1 MSTSHLNANQI
12 AMNNLFNKVKGLQ
25 EKLNNIQ
32 PDCLCQSTN
41 SINLDLP
48 VNNSITHVRNQNVNV
63 NTNANA
69 YQDPLNH
76 NNSMDKLDVLEY
88 SLNNVHNNNS
98 ISQSHIGG
106 ANVDDDDDSNV
117 SHSIDIKNY
126 KHLHLHFSS
135 LTFDDPTYSN
145 TCNSVPQL
153 FYIECKVPIMKG
165 INNELVYNSFKI
177 IIQNQIE
184 DNKVDIKQDN
194 TQMLNLS
201 NQENFSALTNASIT
215 FYLHKVVSMD
225 NKAKNVDVV
234 IASGEMKVNEIF
246 LAKQFEYTLTVKL
259 TTKLKDMKGNKQH
272 SQQYNA
278 MMKKARKGGDGVGV
292 LNNNNNNVINVAH
305 IDMFFALYKDNTHKQ
320 HVVVN
325 KKEDD
330 VLKQT
335 FPFKQEIY
343 INNNNDSV
351 RMVQHKETNAGNANV
366 NEINNINDDNLN
378 SEEIKTDLYNETLIL
393 YLQVTN
399 LNVSSPS
406 SYHQIY
412 SSENPLLNYNNNS
425 LPYPN
430 NNTNSNPQVIQQ
442 QQKNYYIMHKIFPSQ
457 DSTMSNIVW
466 NNPTPNFNYSL
477 QMPFQL
483 NQYTANLLDS
493 GMLVIEL
500 WNKTTNDDVV
510 GVVKL
515 DMRNILDSLKVD
527 ETTITVHQ
535 LYRNTF
541 PYVIY
546 DDSYPVTM
554 FGSIEE
560 SSTQMQ
566 SGQESLFLKVL
577 VAIGSAVQINNF
589 IQRMKQLENSIN
601 TGRMV
606 LSQQQMSLQQQMP
619 SQQQQQCITTHTKE
633 IHYINQ
639 QQQQHMKDNNVSYN
653 DDMNKQ
659 QHDNSLNPFIENQN
673 QQQQVNNNNINNF
686 INEGMQTDGFNS
698 HFDDHDNNNN
708 ISRANDINVEEIL
721 EHNKKEIENLNTKYK
736 LQQPTNTMN
745 FDKSTTSNFY
755 KKDVV
760 NPFLVPEVQN
770 DNDSDNN
777 NNNNINNIEHDIGT
791 AGFKVSHKDE
801 QTENEIFSLA
811 DKFPIN
817 NNNNNNDK
825 DFIQPKPQ
833 IKPQINKNIID
844 KPELDNILHNKQN
857 TYSLHN
863 EIDNDNN
870 IEFIPHKEQENEI
883 KQQGDDNNINNDHS
897 IKLDNNNNN
906 TNDNVIET
914 SPIIHKPPPMINN
927 NLLEIIRHKI
937 TIEIDKIVN
946 CQYISKLKHPTYISY
961 QFSTD
966 DHPLRSENLYYSS
979 FNAESSI
986 IEVDM
991 KSTHSLLL
999 PASEKIKDY
1008 LKDFTINL
1016 NYNTSSSDIP
1026 KTIGTINIPVEEFYS
1041 LVSDTP
1047 IMSRTEYIH
1056 GAEKTERSKCI
1067 IGKVKLTLKYEYAQE
1082 HTVDRNEINEEIFME
1097 KETICNRKVPA
1108 IGNLIIKIKNF
1119 QSYSLFEEYYRKNF
1133 SFYFVISPFGE
1144 VPTMEKKHGKR
1155 QTSKKY
1161 NVLSPSFNECL
1172 SFKLEFDRDI
1182 VDYFKCRNLM
1192 IYLYYKTSLG
1202 KNNMNDNNKENDSD
1216 DDDEDDNNDINEIDN
1231 LYKKNGKNLIGKGTC
1246 SLDGLLSSAETL
1258 RKSIHIKQLG
1268 NMNSA
1273 LGELNIEINL
1283 DNEMNGNNYSK
1294 NNSSSLFMQSM
1305 RGNFDNNK
1313 PYNLDMYLNGKFI
1326 FIIDFNKLLYNIKSI
1341 YHIQTLIQDEFYF
1354 MFKLGKN
1361 IKRISPK
1368 FSLNNCTIN
1377 SIGIYDF
1384 EIALLNYCEI
1394 FELDL
1399 RFDKKQPFDLYHQF
1413 NESVLEIKLYQNET
1427 TVIGCFYI
1435 DIHKLISS
1443 SFFYDNIFYSKTNLI
1458 NLIEPKNNAYKD
1470 AKLDIDLKLIKCN
1483 DDSLTIINY
1492 NTNTL
1497 NNGYVNSNN
1506 YNNYYQ
1512 MLFSNEFINSNLL
1525 NIDISKVNDIDYLRR
1540 SIFNYK
1546 GMDLFSFVNENI
1558 IEVFSNETI
1567 NEYALKKLFELL
1579 TKYNYDIFEF
1589 YYTHQ
1594 DVLFNISNDE
1604 IERAFVTGFHAKD
1617 DDLNMLNY
1625 LKEVNDTVYIGL
1637 NQNKNTAHIDALT
1650 YAMFINNYKLLFNNN
1665 NNNMINEKGGNF
1677 LLSSVT
1683 NNNNVNVNV
1692 NNDSQFF
1699 YQNSSCCV
1707 YREERM
1713 RKMIIKVQSG
1723 MNIIKPNSE
1732 LHSRP
1737 NCFFILEFDDKNY
1750 KSEVI
1755 KSSSQPNW
1763 NDELE
1768 IKISASDYDTKVQ
1781 SLPIIITVFSQEEFG
1796 NEDEYGESSNANN
1809 SIYIGTCELYPYK
1822 ILPFLNEDNQCD
1834 DFYNVINNETNTVQG
1849 QLNITIKL
1857 DSAIIQSVTNR
1868 SLLGNEATKKMR
1880 ITNTNNNNNNV
1891 NSNLNMFKEEEDEN
1905 DLRRKLEEAM
1915 NTCDNLTLELQ
1926 DKGGMMKLEQTHN
1939 NNINNNDYKSMSMGA
1954 FRESERDKG
1963 EDSYVNYSVY
1973 NQGTNNFNMNNSLYN
1988 KGKESGLMLDR
1999 STHSAKGSYH
2009 RGFDRQLL
2017 NRIEKVMKGKK

>member
-1 MSTSHLNANQI
+1 
-12 AMNNLFNKVKGLQ
+12 MNN
-25 EKLNNIQ
+25 
-32 PDCLCQSTN
+32 STAN
-41 SINLDLP
+41 AK
-48 VNNSITHVRNQNVNV
+48 NQ
-63 NTNANA
+63 NTNASA

-88 SLNNVHNNNS
+88 SLNNPHNNNS
-98 ISQSHIGG
+98 ISQSQIG
-106 ANVDDDDDSNV
+106 ANGDDESNI

-135 LTFDDPTYSN
+135 LTFDDPTYSS
-145 TCNSVPQL
+145 TCTNVPQL

-165 INNELVYNSFKI
+165 INGELVYNSFKI
-177 IIQNQIE
+177 TIQDQIE

-194 TQMLNLS
+194 TQTLNLS
-201 NQENFSALTNASIT
+201 NQENFSALTNASIC
-215 FYLHKVVSMD
+215 FSLHRVASMET
-225 NKAKNVDVV
+225 KAKNVDVV

-246 LAKQFEYTLTVKL
+246 LAKQFEHSAIVKL
-259 TTKLKDMKGNKQH
+259 TAKAKDMKGNKQH
-272 SQQYNA
+272 SQQHSA
-278 MMKKARKGGDGVGV
+278 MMKKAKV
-292 LNNNNNNVINVAH
+292 LKDNNHMVNNNNTINVAH
-305 IDMFFALYKDNTHKQ
+305 VDMFFALYKDNAAKQ
-320 HVVVN
+320 HVIVN
-325 KKEDD
+325 YSNTNANRKEDEL
-330 VLKQT
+330 LKQT
-335 FPFKQEIY
+335 FPFKQEIF
-343 INNNNDSV
+343 INNNNDSLP
-351 RMVQHKETNAGNANV
+351 MVQHRETNAP
-366 NEINNINDDNLN
+366 NEMNDDNLN
-378 SEEIKTDLYNETLIL
+378 SEEIKTDLYNETLVL

-399 LNVSSPS
+399 LNISSPS

-412 SSENPLLNYNNNS
+412 SSENPLNYNNNS
-425 LPYPN
+425 LPCPGS
-430 NNTNSNPQVIQQ
+430 TNSNPQVVQRP

-560 SSTQMQ
+560 SATQTQ
-566 SGQESLFLKVL
+566 SNQESLFLKVL

-606 LSQQQMSLQQQMP
+606 FSQQIQPQQPQQQVP
-619 SQQQQQCITTHTKE
+619 SQHISTHTKE
-633 IHYINQ
+633 ILYVNQNNQ
-639 QQQQHMKDNNVSYN
+639 QHVSKDNMSYH

-659 QHDNSLNPFIENQN
+659 QHDNSLNPFIEGQN
-673 QQQQVNNNNINNF
+673 QQQQYEHHHNVNNNF
-686 INEGMQTDGFNS
+686 INEGMQTDGFHS
-698 HFDDHDNNNN
+698 HFDEHDNNTN

-770 DNDSDNN
+770 DDNDNDNDINNNDNN
-777 NNNNINNIEHDIGT
+777 VNNVEHDIGT
-791 AGFKVSHKDE
+791 AGFKVSHKEE
-801 QTENEIFSLA
+801 QNENEIFSLA

-817 NNNNNNDK
+817 NERELLQN
-825 DFIQPKPQ
+825 KPQ
-833 IKPQINKNIID
+833 ITQPQVKLPNKNIT
-844 KPELDNILHNKQN
+844 EQNEVALFHKQH

-870 IEFIPHKEQENEI
+870 IEFIPHKEETDI
-883 KQQGDDNNINNDHS
+883 KQDNNNS
-897 IKLDNNNNN
+897 IKLDNNINE
-906 TNDNVIET
+906 NVIAT
-914 SPIIHKPPPMINN
+914 SPVIHKPPPVVNT

-937 TIEIDKIVN
+937 TIEIDKIIN
-946 CQYISKLKHPTYISY
+946 CQYISKLKHPTFISY

-979 FNAESSI
+979 FNAESSV

-1016 NYNTSSSDIP
+1016 NYNSSSSAAP

-1047 IMSRTEYIH
+1047 MMTRTEYIH

-1067 IGKVKLTLKYEYAQE
+1067 IGKMKLTLKYECAQE
-1082 HTVDRNEINEEIFME
+1082 NTVDRNEINEEIFME

-1108 IGNLIIKIKNF
+1108 IGNLIVKVKNF

-1161 NVLSPSFNECL
+1161 NVLSPSFNELL

-1182 VDYFKCRNLM
+1182 VDYFKCRNLT
-1192 IYLYYKTSLG
+1192 IYLYYKTSSG
-1202 KNNMNDNNKENDSD
+1202 KHSVAEGDKEHDSD
-1216 DDDEDDNNDINEIDN
+1216 DDDDEDANGEVDN

-1246 SLDGLLSSAETL
+1246 SLDSLLSSAETL
-1258 RKSIHIKQLG
+1258 RKSVPIKQLG

-1368 FSLNNCTIN
+1368 FSLNACAAT
-1377 SIGIYDF
+1377 SVGIYDF
-1384 EIALLNYCEI
+1384 ETALLNYCEI

-1399 RFDKKQPFDLYHQF
+1399 RFEKKQPFDLYHQF

-1470 AKLDIDLKLIKCN
+1470 AKLDVDLKLIKCN
-1483 DDSLTIINY
+1483 EDNLTIINY
-1492 NTNTL
+1492 NTNAM
-1497 NNGYVNSNN
+1497 NNGYINSTNS
-1506 YNNYYQ
+1506 NNYYQ
-1512 MLFSNEFINSNLL
+1512 MLFSNEFINGNLL
-1525 NIDISKVNDIDYLRR
+1525 SIDVSKVNDIDYLRR
-1540 SIFNYK
+1540 SVFNYK

-1558 IEVFSNETI
+1558 IEVFANEMI

-1579 TKYNYDIFEF
+1579 TKFNYDIFEF
-1589 YYTHQ
+1589 YYSHQ

-1625 LKEVNDTVYIGL
+1625 LKEVSDTVYIGL
-1637 NQNKNTAHIDALT
+1637 NQNKNAAHVDALT
-1650 YAMFINNYKLLFNNN
+1650 YAMFINNYKLLFNNSS
-1665 NNNMINEKGGNF
+1665 NNMINEKGGNF

-1683 NNNNVNVNV
+1683 NNNNVNVNMN
-1692 NNDSQFF
+1692 NNDSQFL

-1781 SLPIIITVFSQEEFG
+1781 SLPIIITVFSQEDFG
-1796 NEDEYGESSNANN
+1796 SDEDYGESSNATN
-1809 SIYIGTCELYPYK
+1809 SVYIGTCELYPYK
-1822 ILPFLNEDNQCD
+1822 VLPFLNEDNQCD
-1834 DFYNVINNETNTVQG
+1834 DFYNIINNETNTVQG

-1880 ITNTNNNNNNV
+1880 ITSTTNNM
-1891 NSNLNMFKEEEDEN
+1891 NSNMNMLEKEEDDEN

-1915 NTCDNLTLELQ
+1915 NTCDNLTLELH

-1939 NNINNNDYKSMSMGA
+1939 NNHNNVDYKSLSMGS
-1954 FRESERDKG
+1954 FRETEKDKG

-1973 NQGTNNFNMNNSLYN
+1973 NHGTNNFNMNNSLY
-1988 KGKESGLMLDR
+1988 KQGKESGLMLDR